1 MSKNPKPTAEEL
13 RFVYEMIAKGYDDNA
28 ILHEYCR
35 EYESGQLKFP
45 FRTDKRFIR
54 ERRMEFEAASDM
66 LKRDLKRETYRD
78 LKQEHFVRMADIAS
92 SLLKKGL
99 DSAVRVGNFYQIGPE
114 GMGDIFYE
122 YLPDML
128 LSNMKSA
135 CLQFSDYDVKTC
147 FLAHLKAEL
156 NNFKA
161 QEFETYVEEH
171 TDETLET
178 LRVIARRKT
187 CKGVCPICK
196 DLK

>member
-1 MSKNPKPTAEEL
+1 MSRNPKPTAEEL

-28 ILHEYCR
+28 ILHEYCK

-135 CLQFSDYDVKTC
+135 CLQFSDYDV
-147 FLAHLKAEL
+147 